1 MVECLVDANKTHVS
15 KVSKVFHKSFKNI
28 TMNSVLIVENFDKQ
42 LKLDTKLDS
51 TVVSI
56 RSRKLRGKSTLEEL
70 EIEALHI
77 PRDNMTTVES
87 STKEVFRKIKLHSDS
102 SGFRS
107 PLKQINNQLVS
118 SNTNTSGTD
127 KKSRSN

>member
-1 MVECLVDANKTHVS
+1 MVECLVDANKTQAS

-56 RSRKLRGKSTLEEL
+56 KSRKLKGKSTLEEL
-70 EIEALHI
+70 EIESLKI
-77 PRDNMTTVES
+77 PRDNMATVECS
-87 STKEVFRKIKLHSDS
+87 KEVFRKIKLHSDS

-118 SNTNTSGTD
+118 SNSNTSGANQ
-127 KKSRSN
+127 KIPF